1 MSQQYSVEVILGRA
15 YAMMLY
21 KMIDAIYL
29 VLFQFT
35 VGVLEKMAGI
45 KRPKVVN
52 TRPGAPQQ

>member
-1 MSQQYSVEVILGRA
+1 
-15 YAMMLY
+15 MMLH
-21 KMIDAIYL
+21 KMIDVIYF

-52 TRPGAPQQ
+52 ARPGPPQQ